1 MGADKN
7 SSRRMNSAYAPNPQT
22 KIPTRA
28 CQGRVVTKDLPTLG
42 TSPKPIQH
50 GSTTQ
55 KARDLGNLEST
66 RRTVRS
72 VRADCPRGG
81 CGLSAR
87 RERTVRNCYPN
98 LQYCTEK
105 NGLSVMD
112 PRTVRLVTDRLTL
125 VRTVR
130 KLHAPNTHRQNE
142 SKERRSR
149 TRKNTKNSWAVRHLA
164 DGPW

>member
-7 SSRRMNSAYAPNPQT
+7 SSLWLNSAYTPNSELR
-22 KIPTRA
+22 IPTRVS
-28 CQGRVVTKDLPTLG
+28 QGHVVKTDLPTLG
-42 TSPKPIQH
+42 TNPNSIQH
-50 GSTTQ
+50 RSTTQ
-55 KARDLGNLEST
+55 KAKDLDNLEST

-81 CGLSAR
+81 HEPSENAT
-87 RERTVRNCYPN
+87 RTSS
-98 LQYCTEK
+98 TA
-105 NGLSVMD
+105 
-112 PRTVRLVTDRLTL
+112 PRKTDRPPRHGPSDTL

-130 KLHAPNTHRQNE
+130 KLHARKTHRQKG

-164 DGPW
+164 DGPR